1 MPFKPLLLVASFACL
16 SCNNAATNTH
26 KLNNP
31 DGYIMARN
39 NPYQTVGAIPPP
51 KGYTRLA
58 QTDNSFAQWLQ
69 NIALK
74 KDKTVYLYNGVEK
87 LNQQAQFAVMDIS
100 VGNKDLQQCA
110 DAVMRLRS
118 EYLFAQK
125 KYSDIVFYDNN
136 KTAYPFKAPFTRDNF
151 NNYLQKVFGMCGS
164 ASLSKQLKPKT
175 QLNTIVAGDI
185 FIRGGFPGHAVIVV
199 DAAADSAGNKI
210 FMLAQSYMPAQ
221 QIHILKNPL
230 KPEQPWYYLSDA
242 EKIITPEYVFKNTE
256 LKTW

>member
-1 MPFKPLLLVASFACL
+1 MPFKPLLLAASFACL
-16 SCNNAATNTH
+16 SCNNAATNTP
-26 KLNNP
+26 KINKSITKANIIDNP
-31 DGYIMARN
+31 FE
-39 NPYQTVGAIPPP
+39 TVSAIPLPE
-51 KGYTRLA
+51 GYRRLPA
-58 QTDNSFAQWLQ
+58 SKNSFALWLQ

-74 KDKTVYLYNGVEK
+74 KDKTVYLYNGQAK
-87 LNQQAQFAVMDIS
+87 LNQHAQFAVMDIS
-100 VGNKDLQQCA
+100 VGKKDLQQCA
-110 DAVMRLRS
+110 DAVIRLRS

-125 KYSDIVFYDNN
+125 KYSDIIFYDND
-136 KTAYPFKAPFTRDNF
+136 KTAYPFNAPFTQDNF
-151 NNYLQKVFGMCGS
+151 NNYLQRVFGMCGS
-164 ASLSKQLKPKT
+164 ASLSKQLKTKT
-175 QLNTIVAGDI
+175 DLNTITTGDV

-230 KPEQPWYYLSDA
+230 KMEQPWYYLTDA